1 MPPRRV
7 ERRGRFTM
15 KRLAVATE
23 GDHGL
28 SSAAWRRDGCAG
40 GGASTRKSVDLPI
53 GELTTTIANT
63 SWPLARLGRERHT
76 DPMGARGHDP
86 DPVRDRRRDRA
97 ARGTLV
103 LRLFWAATSLGPR
116 PDSAHPP
123 SAMGPTSRCD
133 PIGRSARAVSAPMCW
148 YQPSPCRG
156 AETASR
162 PSETPWSR
170 RSEVRG
176 IGPSPESW
184 RFRLRRSVTGCAGHA
199 ARLSG
204 FASAP
209 CDWATSSMA
218 ACRPHRRGPPPWP
231 RRSMR
236 SDSRHRRR
244 SAAWGGLESPRGES
258 SPS

>member
-1 MPPRRV
+1 MARPRTRHAPTPDLH
-7 ERRGRFTM
+7 GRP
-15 KRLAVATE
+15 RASLAIGGTVNASLSITE

-123 SAMGPTSRCD
+123 ARWVPRLVATRSGDLHTLSAHPCAGTSRLL
-133 PIGRSARAVSAPMCW
+133 AAAP
-148 YQPSPCRG
+148 RRHRDRRR
-156 AETASR
+156 R
-162 PSETPWSR
+162 PGQGGR
-170 RSEVRG
+170 RSGASDHRPRAGASAFDSSCQSSKYV
-176 IGPSPESW
+176 
-184 RFRLRRSVTGCAGHA
+184 FHNRLRRLLSAHGRGPGGRAK
-199 ARLSG
+199 RLSISPIIAHLTK
-204 FASAP
+204 AS
-209 CDWATSSMA
+209 
-218 ACRPHRRGPPPWP
+218 
-231 RRSMR
+231 
-236 SDSRHRRR
+236 
-244 SAAWGGLESPRGES
+244 
-258 SPS
+258 